1 MILCSTCPSLSDISL
16 SIMPSR
22 SIHAVA
28 NIRISFFLGHLA
40 CFHILAIV
48 NNAAVIMGMQ
58 VSHRHPLLIS
68 FGYVYPEVGL
78 LDHIVVALF
87 LIFEEVPELVPLMA
101 VIAWMLQSQA
111 SREGRPNNIEGLREH
126 FLPCIFF
133 YHQKNSSPSHKRTRF
148 PLSKELE

>member
-1 MILCSTCPSLSDISL
+1 MQYLSSLSGISF

-22 SIHAVA
+22 SIHVVA

-40 CFHILAIV
+40 CFHSLAIV

-58 VSHRHPLLIS
+58 VSHGHPLFIS

-78 LDHIVVALF
+78 LDHTVVALF
-87 LIFEEVPELVPLMA
+87 LIFEEVPEPVPLMA

-126 FLPCIFF
+126 FLPCISF
-133 YHQKNSSPSHKRTRF
+133 YHQKNSSSRHKRTWF
-148 PLSKELE
+148 PLYKELE